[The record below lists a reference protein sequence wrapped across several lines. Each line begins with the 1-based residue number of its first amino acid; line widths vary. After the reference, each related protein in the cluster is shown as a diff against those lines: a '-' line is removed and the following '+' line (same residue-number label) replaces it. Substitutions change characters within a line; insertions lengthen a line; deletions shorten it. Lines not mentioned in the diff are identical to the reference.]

1 MKGTV
6 SKMNLDTPSDG
17 SFDKPMSQ
25 GAQQRAIVGNL
36 AFALF
41 VMFGLPIIL
50 VFMIVG
56 S

>member
-1 MKGTV
+1 
-6 SKMNLDTPSDG
+6 MNLDTPSDG
-17 SFDKPMSQ
+17 SLDKPMQ
-25 GAQQRAIVGNL
+25 PGAQQRAIVGNL